1 LLKTSCGRSRRGGR
15 GCDQLTVH
23 NMVRRRRLRT
33 HGRIIR
39 SLRQRLSG
47 HIIHAGDFGRIE
59 YGRIGPPRGQVHP
72 AGWKVVRSQIL
83 CEEETRDGPE
93 MNVRGKGKIPVSIM
107 SDGQTR
113 LEDVH
118 RIDAVESNF
127 SSAHEPSG
135 LSVSISRS
143 LSLISPGAQDPLSRT
158 PFFFKL
164 NSPHTQHSETRLISA
179 AGSRYPVP
187 SSG

>member
-1 LLKTSCGRSRRGGR
+1 MLKTSCGRSRRGGR

-118 RIDAVESNF
+118 PSRPSSLTFRQLSSLAVF
-127 SSAHEPSG
+127 P
-135 LSVSISRS
+135 S
-143 LSLISPGAQDPLSRT
+143 LSLALSLSHLASCER
-158 PFFFKL
+158 PAFENVLLFQNEL
-164 NSPHTQHSETRLISA
+164 APHAALGTRLISA
-179 AGSRYPVP
+179 ARSRYPVP
-187 SSG
+187 SGG